1 MLYFMCFLTLLL
13 LKSFD
18 RKYIRCSRLMLL
30 RAVTIRVWN
39 TLIMQTLTWILATDG
54 VVTQTMTVYC
64 AWRKVNYG
72 FKIPWTILYTNE
84 MHVFNFIAESF
95 LYVKFFTWYLHYRVS
110 HQNPQR
116 LHHNLLLVLP
126 MTIGNFYPKVHKI
139 RYPNNKSITQKKE
152 RAEANPLS
160 SYFIQCLHIP

>member
-1 MLYFMCFLTLLL
+1 MLYVLYW
-13 LKSFD
+13 KAVIVN
-18 RKYIRCSRLMLL
+18 KYIRCSRLMLL

-72 FKIPWTILYTNE
+72 FKLSWTILHTNKT
-84 MHVFNFIAESF
+84 HVFNFIPKSAVLF
-95 LYVKFFTWYLHYRVS
+95 PWYLHYKMS
-110 HQNPQR
+110 HQYPQR
-116 LHHNLLLVLP
+116 LHHNLLVLP

-152 RAEANPLS
+152 KAEANPLS